1 MNDTDDPDTDIAIE
15 IRRKEACRTAIES
28 MGRIRRTPRNI
39 QLLHDLVDEIN
50 ELRPESVI
58 GHYRIWPSGQ
68 VNRLTAGW
76 NLTGEDVKGK
86 TRYGGWDPERD
97 TYMRINEDGDFEGL
111 DQTGADDSS
120 GTIGKTSSP
129 QRPGPPSAWPASIVS
144 NEWRTWTTI
153 PYATRRPT

>member
-58 GHYRIWPSGQ
+58 GHYRIWPSGLLGQPRAFRPFPRHQFLVYLREYELHLGRGRGPEAICEHLPGQGQ
-68 VNRLTAGW
+68 VPGRFHDLVHPARGYASAPGVGRGVRWIRHDSAPSPPRLL
-76 NLTGEDVKGK
+76 N
-86 TRYGGWDPERD
+86 
-97 TYMRINEDGDFEGL
+97 
-111 DQTGADDSS
+111 
-120 GTIGKTSSP
+120 
-129 QRPGPPSAWPASIVS
+129 AS
-144 NEWRTWTTI
+144 
-153 PYATRRPT
+153 